1 MHHDLCDLE
10 SQIQIRILPKERTL
24 KSWNVFCV
32 LCSSLTTH
40 TTSFKGP
47 TRNHHLSVCFG
58 RASFDDS
65 AHLIDHL
72 VFAIGL
78 ILWQRLKR
86 SASYVYFIISRR
98 RHATESALRDETKQ
112 GPWMGLQQY
121 SFVLLTIIQTP
132 EAIDHKIH
140 GSDFI
145 SVKLKGFFLLSTERY
160 FNWDRLKV
168 NALFFLILW
177 QQCKHCRCPVR
188 REFPANTWYLK
199 NYSTDARWIWDD
211 REPTRPVGPSWL

>member
-1 MHHDLCDLE
+1 MISVILNHKSKSGS
-10 SQIQIRILPKERTL
+10 SQ
-24 KSWNVFCV
+24 SWNVFCV

-72 VFAIGL
+72 VFALGL

-98 RHATESALRDETKQ
+98 LVSSRNGERVTWRDQTRAVNGTAASVAPIQ
-112 GPWMGLQQY
+112 FRFANNY
-121 SFVLLTIIQTP
+121 SNTRGNRPQ
-132 EAIDHKIH
+132 
-140 GSDFI
+140 
-145 SVKLKGFFLLSTERY
+145 
-160 FNWDRLKV
+160 
-168 NALFFLILW
+168 
-177 QQCKHCRCPVR
+177 
-188 REFPANTWYLK
+188 NTW
-199 NYSTDARWIWDD
+199 IWFYF
-211 REPTRPVGPSWL
+211 S